1 MDKYVRNMI
10 ISVVVVATVTYLSL
24 NYLFTN
30 SIFFSSLLN
39 IDKSFDRLFSSTKE
53 DDTLSSQL
61 DKGSVITPV
70 AERDKKYVC
79 GDSMAN
85 SNDYITEFVIPFP
98 CSQPVGL
105 TADKNN
111 NIWIAANWIGRFLV
125 FDTSTNNF
133 VKNISIPNW
142 NPKTTFGSMMWDLK
156 FDKNGDLWFTD
167 EQSSSVWKYLVKQNK
182 FERYISPTNSSYPLS
197 LTFDSNGLV
206 WFTNV
211 FGKKLGI
218 LNPEEVKNN
227 TTMGIREIDLGKRIN
242 FETMGPSSMSFS
254 PTDKSKTNT
263 LLERNSNISNVTVN
277 FNDTEEKE
285 DADTMWFSTVDFP
298 YGGQIVK
305 FNMQTQNYTIY
316 DLNKTKSLP
325 ISIAQDDKGRVWTN
339 DHASN
344 LFLVLDPKTNQ
355 VKQYATSP
363 ASTRNTT
370 TLPYYNQY
378 YDGKIWFNEHE
389 GNAIA
394 QYDIKNKTLIEYHI
408 PTRNIAWGNTS
419 NPLKFTIDNNG
430 SVWFTEWTENKIG
443 RISKENMNNI
453 PISLSTSKDK
463 VIIDSKANI
472 GDSVDVFVSRNKLNN
487 SDDISSYNGY
497 ESSSKMSSFDNLSDK
512 PFNITMFAT
521 SSIAKNGQLW
531 NLTSNFDKR
540 TFSVSD
546 LPISSLLP
554 LKTTL
559 YISPTE
565 TVVPGNYTLTVSAR
579 YNNEITYSKII
590 DLHISVY

>member
-133 VKNISIPNW
+133 IKNISIPNW

-497 ESSSKMSSFDNLSDK
+497 ESSKMSSFDNLSDK

>member
-30 SIFFSSLLN
+30 SIFFSSLLK

-61 DKGSVITPV
+61 DKSSAITPV

-133 VKNISIPNW
+133 IKNISIPNW

-263 LLERNSNISNVTVN
+263 LLERNSSSSNVTVN

>member
-30 SIFFSSLLN
+30 SIFFSSLLK

-133 VKNISIPNW
+133 IKNISIPNW

-263 LLERNSNISNVTVN
+263 PLERNSSSSNVTVN

-408 PTRNIAWGNTS
+408 ATRNIAWGNTS

-463 VIIDSKANI
+463 IIIDSKANI

>member
-1 MDKYVRNMI
+1 MI
-10 ISVVVVATVTYLSL
+10 
-24 NYLFTN
+24 
-30 SIFFSSLLN
+30 
-39 IDKSFDRLFSSTKE
+39 FDSSTN
-53 DDTLSSQL
+53 T
-61 DKGSVITPV
+61 
-70 AERDKKYVC
+70 
-79 GDSMAN
+79 
-85 SNDYITEFVIPFP
+85 
-98 CSQPVGL
+98 
-105 TADKNN
+105 
-111 NIWIAANWIGRFLV
+111 
-125 FDTSTNNF
+125 F

-142 NPKTTFGSMMWDLK
+142 NPETMFGSMMWDLK

-167 EQSSSVWKYLVKQNK
+167 EQSSSVWKYFVKQDK
-182 FERYISPTNSSYPLS
+182 FERYKSPTNFSYPLS
-197 LTFDSNGLV
+197 LTFDSKGSV

-218 LNPEEVKNN
+218 LNPEEVRNN
-227 TTMGIREIDLGKRIN
+227 TTMGIREIDLGKWIN
-242 FETMGPSSMSFS
+242 FETMGPSSMGFS
-254 PTDKSKTNT
+254 LKDKNKTNS
-263 LLERNSNISNVTVN
+263 LLERDSSSLNAAVN

-285 DADTMWFSTVDFP
+285 DTDIMWFSTVDFP

-305 FNMQTQNYTIY
+305 FNMQTQNFTIY
-316 DLNKTKSLP
+316 DLNETKSLP
-325 ISIAQDDKGRVWTN
+325 ISIAQDNKGRVWTN

-344 LFLVLDPKTNQ
+344 LFLVLDPKTKQ

-408 PTRNIAWGNTS
+408 PTRNMAWGNTS
-419 NPLKFTIDNNG
+419 NPLKFVIDNNG

-443 RISKENMNNI
+443 TISKEKMSNI

-463 VIIDSKANI
+463 VIIDRKANL
-472 GDSVDVFVSRNKLNN
+472 GDSIDVFVYQNKLNN
-487 SDDISSYNGY
+487 SDDVSSYNSS
-497 ESSSKMSSFDNLSDK
+497 ESELKMSSFDNLSDK
-512 PFNITMFAT
+512 PFNITLFAT

-531 NLTSNFDKR
+531 NLTSKFDKHI
-540 TFSVSD
+540 FSVSD
-546 LPISSLLP
+546 LPISSLQP

-559 YISPTE
+559 YINPTE

-590 DLHISVY
+590 DLYIF

>member
-1 MDKYVRNMI
+1 
-10 ISVVVVATVTYLSL
+10 
-24 NYLFTN
+24 
-30 SIFFSSLLN
+30 
-39 IDKSFDRLFSSTKE
+39 
-53 DDTLSSQL
+53 
-61 DKGSVITPV
+61 
-70 AERDKKYVC
+70 
-79 GDSMAN
+79 
-85 SNDYITEFVIPFP
+85 
-98 CSQPVGL
+98 
-105 TADKNN
+105 
-111 NIWIAANWIGRFLV
+111 LV

-206 WFTNV
+206 WFTND

-263 LLERNSNISNVTVN
+263 LLERNSSSSNVTVN

-408 PTRNIAWGNTS
+408 ATRNIAWGNTS

-463 VIIDSKANI
+463 IIIDSKANI

>member
-24 NYLFTN
+24 NNLFAN
-30 SIFFSSLLN
+30 NIFFNSLIN
-39 IDKSFDRLFSSTKE
+39 ADKLFDRLFPPTKE
-53 DDTLSSQL
+53 DGILS
-61 DKGSVITPV
+61 DRSVVTPV
-70 AERDKKYVC
+70 AEKDKKYVC

-105 TADKNN
+105 TVDKNN

-125 FDTSTNNF
+125 FDSSTNTF

-142 NPKTTFGSMMWDLK
+142 NPETMFGSMMWDLK

-167 EQSSSVWKYLVKQNK
+167 EQSSSVWKYFVKQDK
-182 FERYISPTNSSYPLS
+182 FERYKSPTNFSYPLS

-218 LNPEEVKNN
+218 LNPEEVRNN
-227 TTMGIREIDLGKRIN
+227 TTMGIREIDLGKWIN
-242 FETMGPSSMSFS
+242 FETMGPSSMGFS
-254 PTDKSKTNT
+254 PNDKNKTNS
-263 LLERNSNISNVTVN
+263 LLERDVSNLNAAVN
-277 FNDTEEKE
+277 FNDTGEKE
-285 DADTMWFSTVDFP
+285 DTDIMWFSTVEFP

-305 FNMQTQNYTIY
+305 FNMQTENFTIY

-325 ISIAQDDKGRVWTN
+325 ISIAQDHEGRVWTN

-472 GDSVDVFVSRNKLNN
+472 GDSVDVFVSQNKSTTVGNM
-487 SDDISSYNGY
+487 SSSNGY
-497 ESSSKMSSFDNLSDK
+497 EPSSKMSSFDNLSDK

-559 YISPTE
+559 YIDPTE

-590 DLHISVY
+590 DFYVS

>member
-30 SIFFSSLLN
+30 SIFFSSLLK

-133 VKNISIPNW
+133 IKNISIPNW

-263 LLERNSNISNVTVN
+263 LLERNSSSSNVTVN

>member
-133 VKNISIPNW
+133 IKNISIPNW

-263 LLERNSNISNVTVN
+263 LLERNSSSSNVTVN

-298 YGGQIVK
+298 YGGKIVK

-463 VIIDSKANI
+463 IIIDSKANI

>member
-1 MDKYVRNMI
+1 MDRYVRNMI

-24 NYLFTN
+24 NYLFAN
-30 SIFFSSLLN
+30 NIFLSSLLN
-39 IDKSFDRLFSSTKE
+39 TDKFFDRLFPPTKE
-53 DDTLSSQL
+53 DDILSTQL
-61 DKGSVITPV
+61 DKSSAITPV

-79 GDSMAN
+79 GDSLAN

-105 TADKNN
+105 TVDKNN
-111 NIWIAANWIGRFLV
+111 SIWIAANWIGRFLV
-125 FDTSTNNF
+125 FDQSTNTF

-142 NPKTTFGSMMWDLK
+142 NPKTTFGSMIWDLK
-156 FDKNGDLWFTD
+156 FDKSGDLWFTD
-167 EQSSSVWKYLVKQNK
+167 EQSSSVWKYLVNQDK
-182 FERYISPTNSSYPLS
+182 FERYISPTNFSYPLS
-197 LTFDSNGLV
+197 LTFDSNGLI

-218 LNPEEVKNN
+218 LDPEEVKNN

-254 PTDKSKTNT
+254 PNDKNKTNS
-263 LLERNSNISNVTVN
+263 LLERNSNNSDVIVS
-277 FNDTEEKE
+277 FNDPIEKD

-378 YDGKIWFNEHE
+378 YDGGIWFNEHE

-394 QYDIKNKTLIEYHI
+394 QYDIKSKTLIEYHI

-419 NPLKFTIDNNG
+419 NPLKFAIDNNG

-443 RISKENMNNI
+443 HISKENMNNI

-472 GDSVDVFVSRNKLNN
+472 GDSVDVYVYQNKLNN
-487 SDDISSYNGY
+487 SDDVSSYNGY
-497 ESSSKMSSFDNLSDK
+497 ESQKMSSFNNLSDK
-512 PFNITMFAT
+512 PFNITMFVT

-546 LPISSLLP
+546 IPISSLLP

-559 YISPTE
+559 YIDPTE
-565 TVVPGNYTLTVSAR
+565 TVVPGNYTMTVSAR

-590 DLHISVY
+590 DLYIF